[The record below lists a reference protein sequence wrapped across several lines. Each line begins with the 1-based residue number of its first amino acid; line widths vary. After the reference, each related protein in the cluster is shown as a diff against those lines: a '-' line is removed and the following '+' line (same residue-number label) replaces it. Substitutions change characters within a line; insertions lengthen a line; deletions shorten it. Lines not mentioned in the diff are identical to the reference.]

1 MATVQQSLIAVIIA
15 IGELLSFFVVGEFM
29 IRICRVNITGSLHR
43 LVFRYWV
50 GAITYGSI
58 WYALGLVHLLR
69 PITFVVTTVIC
80 IALLGL
86 FIGRSPKAKLQV
98 LARGLWRVLHKYR
111 LITMFVTIYGL
122 IQFVSCF
129 RLLPYGDEIQYLW
142 PSPLHWAA
150 SNTWSASPFRH
161 SDGPIL
167 WNVLHTIPALFD
179 SNSAAH
185 LINLSVIPMTSLVAV
200 LIGRKLGLPGGLSA
214 IIPLGIPAFM
224 NTSSTCSTDVPSTG
238 LTVYV
243 IYLGILGLR
252 QIQLKNLSVPLCLLF
267 ASLYSVKLTAVT
279 VLLPF
284 TLLALRSELL
294 ERKKGSAVSL
304 KPFIVYLIKCAFGPV
319 LFSVI
324 GWAIRTFLLTG
335 HFYDNRNVML
345 ATGPDHWLWHT
356 GGEIARIPNLTEL
369 LIIPALP
376 VLLPIIGQSEPYGAR
391 TGLASL
397 LLIPAVVTYFSE
409 RCKHR
414 ELGKISTLAVWII
427 SSSCITYCLVSLLIP
442 KTRYSGYVWPVVTL
456 ASVALINQTISPS
469 KAKVLSYLTVILV
482 LLSIFVD
489 QARIQVLL
497 LLKVILQ

>member
-1 MATVQQSLIAVIIA
+1 MANFQQSLIAVIIA
-15 IGELLSFFVVGEFM
+15 FGELLSFFVVGEFM
-29 IRICRVNITGSLHR
+29 IRICRVSITCNLHR

-50 GAITYGSI
+50 GAITYASI
-58 WYALGLVHLLR
+58 WFALGVVHLLR
-69 PITFVVTTVIC
+69 PITFWVSTGIC

-86 FIGRSPKAKLQV
+86 CIHRTLDFKMRV
-98 LARGLWRVLHKYR
+98 FARELWRVLRKNR
-111 LITMFVTIYGL
+111 LMAISVSFYGL

-129 RLLPYGDEIQYLW
+129 RILPYGDEIQYLW

-185 LINLSVIPMTSLVAV
+185 LINLSVVPMTCLVAV
-200 LIGRKLGLPGGLSA
+200 LIGKKLGLSSGLSGV
-214 IIPLGIPAFM
+214 IPLGIPAFV
-224 NTSSTCSTDVPSTG
+224 NSASTCSTDVPSSG

-243 IYLGILGLR
+243 LYLGVLGIR
-252 QIQLKNLSVPLCLLF
+252 QIQNKNLSIPLCLLF
-267 ASLYSVKLTAVT
+267 SSLYSVKLTAIT

-284 TLLALRSELL
+284 TLLALRRELS
-294 ERKKGSAVSL
+294 ERKKWSLVSL
-304 KPFIVYLIKCAFGPV
+304 KAFIVYLINFAFVPV

-324 GWAIRTFLLTG
+324 GWAIRTYKLTG

-369 LIIPALP
+369 LITPALP

-414 ELGKISTLAVWII
+414 ELGNISNLAVWII
-427 SSSCITYCLVSLLIP
+427 SSSWITYCLVSLLIP
-442 KTRYSGYVWPVVTL
+442 KTRYSGYVWPVVNL

-482 LLSIFVD
+482 LLSIYFD

-497 LLKVILQ
+497 LLKVISQ

>member
-1 MATVQQSLIAVIIA
+1 MASIQQSVFAIVIT
-15 IGELLSFFVVGEFM
+15 IGELLSFFVLGEVM
-29 IRICRVNITGSLHR
+29 IRICRVNITSSIHR

-50 GAITYGSI
+50 GAITYGLI
-58 WYALGLVHLLR
+58 WYALGLVYLLR
-69 PITFVVTTVIC
+69 PLTFVLSTVTC

-86 FIGRSPKAKLQV
+86 YVSRSPKANLQIMAME
-98 LARGLWRVLHKYR
+98 LRRVLHRHR
-111 LITMFVTIYGL
+111 LITISVTIYGL
-122 IQFVSCF
+122 IQLVSCF

-150 SNTWSASPFRH
+150 SNSWSASPFRH

-185 LINLSVIPMTSLVAV
+185 LVNLSVVPMTCLVAA
-200 LIGRKLGLPGGLSA
+200 LIGRKLGLHGGISA

-238 LTVYV
+238 LALYV
-243 IYLGILGLR
+243 VYLGVLGIR
-252 QIQLKNLSVPLCLLF
+252 QIQLKNLTIPLSLLF
-267 ASLYSVKLTAVT
+267 ASLYSVKLTAIT

-294 ERKKGSAVSL
+294 ESRKWSAVSL
-304 KPFIVYLIKCAFGPV
+304 RPFFVYLIKFAFVPV
-319 LFSVI
+319 LFSII
-324 GWAIRTFLLTG
+324 GWAVRTFLLTG

-391 TGLASL
+391 TGLASI

-414 ELGKISTLAVWII
+414 ELGDISNLAVWII
-427 SSSCITYCLVSLLIP
+427 SSSWITYCLVSLLIP
-442 KTRYSGYVWPVVTL
+442 KTRYSGYVWSVVTL
-456 ASVALINQTISPS
+456 ASVALINQIISPR
-469 KAKVLSYLTVILV
+469 KAKVLSSLTVILV
-482 LLSIFVD
+482 LLSIYFD
-489 QARIQVLL
+489 QARIQLLL
-497 LLKVILQ
+497 LLKVISL